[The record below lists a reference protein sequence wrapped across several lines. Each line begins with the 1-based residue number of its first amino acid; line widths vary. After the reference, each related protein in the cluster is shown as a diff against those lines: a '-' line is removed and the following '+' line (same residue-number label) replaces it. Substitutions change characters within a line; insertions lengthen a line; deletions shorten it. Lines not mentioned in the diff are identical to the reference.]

1 MQCHAKGLHCS
12 VYLVEPGERSRQRLI
27 GSHAVL
33 MSPCSLSALPPCSLH
48 AGVSDDP
55 ASLRQWMAPPVL
67 PRVHLHP
74 DADRFHR
81 QLRSADRLFGPRCD
95 NALAC
100 HQFSPVVRAWFA
112 TAPADVPM
120 GPPPPN
126 WVVHRLLP
134 PLRSVLATGKSR
146 FLRADSRC
154 RCSTATD
161 SLQLPAVF
169 HRLGPFGLPIPS
181 PHLRLW
187 LITGFPQQETGLTA
201 AVPSQRCGRARS

>member
-120 GPPPPN
+120 GTPPPTGSFIGCFLHCDPFWQLVN
-126 WVVHRLLP
+126 LDFFEPTVDAVALL
-134 PLRSVLATGKSR
+134 RQT
-146 FLRADSRC
+146 
-154 RCSTATD
+154 RCSCLQFFID
-161 SLQLPAVF
+161 SAHSACQSR
-169 HRLGPFGLPIPS
+169 HRIFDSG
-181 PHLRLW
+181 
-187 LITGFPQQETGLTA
+187 
-201 AVPSQRCGRARS
+201 